1 MAHSRRLTATAVF
14 VCGLYRGS
22 IGGSMTAI
30 FNEPPGPEKVRTCVF
45 SVLDDERWLADAI
58 QPTYPPV
65 LPYIDHFLAKKHE
78 PRPEPNG
85 RTLGGFFIEKKSV
98 SHTFYK
104 NVGITFS

>member
-1 MAHSRRLTATAVF
+1 MAHSRRLTATAGF
-14 VCGLYRGS
+14 VWGLYRGPIRGS
-22 IGGSMTAI
+22 IASV

-58 QPTYPPV
+58 QPTHPPV

-85 RTLGGFFIEKKSV
+85 RTLGGFFIKKKTV
-98 SHTFYK
+98 RRTFYK
-104 NVGITFS
+104 KVWTRFS